1 MGRGDRCSV
10 RTKKCPKPA
19 EKSKQNAHS
28 KQITKKIQN
37 SHGNSCTINV
47 NTHAILSNSTAI
59 KVKARKVSQKRIPS
73 NKMIS
78 TEDQKAEK
86 SVKNPSLILIEDE
99 SHSTNFESYASP
111 RMNCAVSSSPGNSP
125 ALDYNSQD
133 YCSHSQNLHPNQNS
147 IFYSMRCGGNVQ
159 QQSRNGSKTSI
170 ENIKSY
176 QSINFQGEDLL
187 SLNPLQ
193 NPKMRLPSEYS
204 SFIEVP
210 AVYPTEEE
218 FKDPYKLFEMLH
230 QQGYHKH
237 GIVKIIPPKSWKP
250 QYNFDKITEKVTTR
264 TQILA
269 ELSQAQP
276 FSQNNDQYTYKE
288 FKKMADDFKKTYK
301 FQTKTSFQNEYRQ
314 IEYEFWEH
322 VEHPELFKD
331 ELEVE
336 YAADLPS
343 KKYGSAFSV
352 MDNMHNSTFN
362 LNNINSI
369 KNSLFQHFSKDH
381 SGISGISNPWVYLG
395 MMFAS
400 FCWHVED
407 LYMCALNYLHIGEAK
422 TWYGIPPEYKYKFE
436 EVYKKTY
443 PHIFKKKPDVLFH
456 INLMLSPAVA
466 LENGIPVYRT
476 EQKPGE
482 FIFTFPKTYHAGF
495 SHGFN
500 CGEAVNV
507 ITFDWFQNYQEA
519 VQYYQTIKHPTKN
532 FFKSASF
539 AVEWLISQVII
550 NMEASKF
557 DLPTLVK
564 IKEEWSKIV
573 QAEQQ
578 KRKKILAK
586 YGEENLKICEF
597 QNKKER
603 YDRHICWLC
612 GYYSFYSYQFC
623 NSCIKKSCISHDTP
637 CKCNKNPQLFIRYT
651 DEDFAEQE
659 QIINQKMKECSQ

>member
-10 RTKKCPKPA
+10 RTKKCSKAA
-19 EKSKQNAHS
+19 EKSKQNKQS
-28 KQITKKIQN
+28 KQITKKTQN
-37 SHGNSCTINV
+37 SHGNTCTINV
-47 NTHAILSNSTAI
+47 NNLAILSNSTAI

-78 TEDQKAEK
+78 TEEQKVERN
-86 SVKNPSLILIEDE
+86 VKNPSLILIEDE

-111 RMNCAVSSSPGNSP
+111 RMNCLVSQSPANSP
-125 ALDYNSQD
+125 AQDYNSQD
-133 YCSHSQNLHPNQNS
+133 YCSHNQHLHPNQNS

-159 QQSRNGSKTSI
+159 AQSRNGSKTSF
-170 ENIKSY
+170 ENIKSH
-176 QSINFQGEDLL
+176 QSINLQGEDLS

-210 AVYPTEEE
+210 TVFPTEEE
-218 FKDPYKLFEMLH
+218 FKDPYKLFAMLH
-230 QQGYHKH
+230 EQGYHKH

-301 FQTKTSFQNEYRQ
+301 FQTKTNFQNEYRQ

-539 AVEWLISQVII
+539 AVEWLISQVIM
-550 NMEASKF
+550 NMESSKF

-564 IKEEWSKIV
+564 IKEEWSRIV
-573 QAEQQ
+573 SAEKQ
-578 KRKKILAK
+578 KRKNIIAK
-586 YGEENLKICEF
+586 YGEDNLKICEF
-597 QNKKER
+597 SNKKER

-612 GYYSFYSYQFC
+612 GYYSFYSYLFC
-623 NSCIKKSCISHDTP
+623 NNCIKKSCISHETP
-637 CKCNKNPQLFIRYT
+637 CKCNKNPQLFIRFT

-659 QIINQKMKECSQ
+659 EIINKKMKECTQ